1 LIDPEHIEGIPAHGP
16 RPLVPIQQQLSK
28 RLVPVV
34 LINVFAVMSA
44 MATYPS
50 SALTSP
56 HLFSRVAVPRL
67 CTA

>member
-1 LIDPEHIEGIPAHGP
+1 MHGP
-16 RPLVPIQQQLSK
+16 RPLVPIQQQLSE

-50 SALTSP
+50 SAVASP
-56 HLFSRVAVPRL
+56 RLFPRVAVPSL